1 MITIPVYVI
10 NGKGTGIISKQY
22 TGGANVRVSGHD
34 LAVNSDKDID
44 RIQIFDLSGR
54 LTETLSI
61 GGRNYNATLTGVSG
75 ALYILKVVY
84 ADGTSSTIK
93 VPVI

>member
-1 MITIPVYVI
+1 MSA
-10 NGKGTGIISKQY
+10 GCIS
-22 TGGANVRVSGHD
+22 VSGHD
-34 LAVNSDKDID
+34 LAVSSDKDIN
-44 RIQIFDLSGR
+44 RIQVFDLSGR